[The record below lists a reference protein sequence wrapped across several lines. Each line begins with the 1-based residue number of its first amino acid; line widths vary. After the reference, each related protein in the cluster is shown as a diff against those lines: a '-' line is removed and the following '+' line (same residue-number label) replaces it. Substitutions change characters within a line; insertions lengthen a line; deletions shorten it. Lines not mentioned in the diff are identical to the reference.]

1 MKIKNNGHTSFF
13 WMYKGATIEIKPGEA
28 VEMAAEHAKSI
39 AGLFNSEIIEDKPVV
54 KGKAEVIEKVEGD
67 GKKRKST
74 KSNKK

>member
-13 WMYKGATIEIKPGEA
+13 WMYKGKTIEIKPGEA

-39 AGLFNSEIIEDKPVV
+39 AGLFNSEIIEDKPVIE
-54 KGKAEVIEKVEGD
+54 GKTETIEKVAEN